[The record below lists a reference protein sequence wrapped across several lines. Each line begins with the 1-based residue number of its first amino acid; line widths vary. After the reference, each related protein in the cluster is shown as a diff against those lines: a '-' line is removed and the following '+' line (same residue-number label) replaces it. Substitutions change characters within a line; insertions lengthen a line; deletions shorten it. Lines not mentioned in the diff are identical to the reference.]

1 MIISDKHRYLFVE
14 LPRTATTAIAK
25 ELRENYEGHSILYKH
40 ATYEDFL
47 RIATDEQKKY
57 FTFSCI
63 RNPLD
68 DVVSIYLKYRH
79 NHRNSFTNP
88 NNLKRRDPFL
98 RFFDRIKLKFTN
110 KGGVEFSEFFLKYY
124 HIPYNRWSELS
135 HDTFNY
141 IISFENL
148 QDDFRKVLEIIGLPQ
163 VRPLPAT
170 NKTTGNKKE
179 YLSYYTP
186 ETVNRAKRIFGPYMK
201 KWGYSFPEGW
211 GDLEVSWRN
220 QLAFRFFNMFRKA
233 YWRWRANW
241 RWRTGR
247 VGRLTSE

>member
-79 NHRNSFTNP
+79 NHGNSFTNP

-98 RFFDRIKLKFTN
+98 RFFDRILRQSCQETHRRERTL
-110 KGGVEFSEFFLKYY
+110 GE
-124 HIPYNRWSELS
+124 
-135 HDTFNY
+135 T
-141 IISFENL
+141 
-148 QDDFRKVLEIIGLPQ
+148 
-163 VRPLPAT
+163 PLMLCEARRRYRCIDSAT
-170 NKTTGNKKE
+170 
-179 YLSYYTP
+179 
-186 ETVNRAKRIFGPYMK
+186 
-201 KWGYSFPEGW
+201 
-211 GDLEVSWRN
+211 
-220 QLAFRFFNMFRKA
+220 
-233 YWRWRANW
+233 
-241 RWRTGR
+241 
-247 VGRLTSE
+247 

>member
-25 ELRENYEGHSILYKH
+25 ELRENYDGHSILYKH

-79 NHRNSFTNP
+79 NHRDAFTRP
-88 NNLKRRDPFL
+88 SNLKRRDPLLKFI
-98 RFFDRIKLKFTN
+98 DAIKLKSTN
-110 KGGVEFSEFFLKYY
+110 KEGIEFSEFFLKYY
-124 HIPYNRWSELS
+124 HIPYSRWSELS
-135 HDTFNY
+135 HDKFDF

-148 QDDFRKVLEIIGLPQ
+148 QDDFGKSLELIGLTQ
-163 VRPLPAT
+163 KRPLPTT
-170 NKTTGNKKE
+170 NKTTGDKKH

-186 ETVNRAKRIFGPYMK
+186 ETINRAKRIFGPYMK
-201 KWGYSFPEGW
+201 KWGYSFPEIW
-211 GDLEVSWRN
+211 GDSEVSWSN
-220 QLAFRFFNMFRKA
+220 QLAFRFFNVFRKV
-233 YWRWRANW
+233 YWRWRSHW

-247 VGRLTSE
+247 VGPLTPG